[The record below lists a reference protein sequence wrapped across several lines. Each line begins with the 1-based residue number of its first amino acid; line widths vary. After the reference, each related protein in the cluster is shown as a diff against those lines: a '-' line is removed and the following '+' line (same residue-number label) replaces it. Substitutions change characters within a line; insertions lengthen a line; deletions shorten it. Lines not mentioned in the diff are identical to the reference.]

1 MLHPAITE
9 AIATT
14 RHQDHLAVAARS
26 ATAAQLRAQRR
37 PRRRP
42 VSRLRPHFHLAA
54 RPRPA

>member
-1 MLHPAITE
+1 VLHPTITQ

-14 RHQDHLAVAARS
+14 RHQEHLAAAAHA

-37 PRRRP
+37 PPRRP
-42 VSRLRPHFHLAA
+42 VSRLRPRFHLAA